1 MFMLPTL
8 KLNIERWKYNPHF
21 ELWVSN
27 MGHIRNRDKK
37 DIAPKVMNNGYMSV
51 KVHGSLN
58 RHMLLHRVV
67 MLTWKPTPEAE
78 KLTVDHL
85 DHNKRNN
92 AVSNLEWVTEMENKS
107 RARRDFLNVSKV
119 VGVGEIILVEDK
131 KKTKQK
137 VEVATKTRRIMSG
150 IAVSNKNLKV
160 ARTVFPIDLNEFN
173 DFMKQFYGKVSDLK
187 KEDIDKIISNIIT
200 GVNSTG
206 KKKRCG
212 FTFEA
217 EYTICV
223 DEI

>member
-1 MFMLPTL
+1 MFMLPTF

-37 DIAPKVMNNGYMSV
+37 DIAPRVMNNGYMAV

-58 RHMLLHRVV
+58 RYMFLHRVV

-92 AVSNLEWVTEMENKS
+92 AVSNLEWVTEAENKS
-107 RARRDFLNVSKV
+107 RAKRDFLNVSKV
-119 VGVGEIILVEDK
+119 VGVDEIILVKDK
-131 KKTKQK
+131 KKKETTPQKTKK
-137 VEVATKTRRIMSG
+137 VMTG
-150 IAVSNKNLKV
+150 IVVSNKKLKIN
-160 ARTVFPIDLNEFN
+160 RTSFPIDLNDFN
-173 DFMKQFYGKVSDLK
+173 EFMKQFYGKVPDLK
-187 KEDIDKIISNIIT
+187 KEDVDKLISNIVT
-200 GVNSTG
+200 GINPTG

-217 EYTICV
+217 EYTIYV

>member
-1 MFMLPTL
+1 MFMLPTF

-37 DIAPKVMNNGYMSV
+37 DIAPRVMNNGYMAV

-58 RHMLLHRVV
+58 RYMFLHRVV

-92 AVSNLEWVTEMENKS
+92 AVSNLEWVTETENKS
-107 RARRDFLNVSKV
+107 RAKRDFLNVSKV
-119 VGVGEIILVEDK
+119 VGVEEIILVEDK
-131 KKTKQK
+131 KKKEAAQKTKK
-137 VEVATKTRRIMSG
+137 VMTG
-150 IAVSNKNLKV
+150 IVVSNKKLKINKES
-160 ARTVFPIDLNEFN
+160 FPIDLNDFN
-173 DFMKQFYGKVSDLK
+173 EFMKRFYGKVPDLK
-187 KEDIDKIISNIIT
+187 KEDIDKITSNIIT
-200 GVNSTG
+200 GVNPTG

-217 EYTICV
+217 EYTIYV
-223 DEI
+223 DKT

>member
-1 MFMLPTL
+1 MFMLPTF

-37 DIAPKVMNNGYMSV
+37 DIAPRVMNNGYMAV

-58 RHMLLHRVV
+58 RYMFLHRVV

-92 AVSNLEWVTEMENKS
+92 AVSNLEWVTETENKS

-119 VGVGEIILVEDK
+119 VGVEEIILVEDK
-131 KKTKQK
+131 KKKEAAQKTKK
-137 VEVATKTRRIMSG
+137 VMTG
-150 IAVSNKNLKV
+150 IVVSNKKLKINR
-160 ARTVFPIDLNEFN
+160 ANFPIDLNDFN
-173 DFMKQFYGKVSDLK
+173 EFMKQFYGKVPDLK
-187 KEDIDKIISNIIT
+187 KEDIDKIISNIVT
-200 GVNSTG
+200 GVNPTG

-217 EYTICV
+217 EYTIYV

>member
-1 MFMLPTL
+1 MFMLPTF

-37 DIAPKVMNNGYMSV
+37 DIAPRVMNNGYMAV

-58 RHMLLHRVV
+58 RYMFLHRVV

-92 AVSNLEWVTEMENKS
+92 AVSNLEWVTETENKS
-107 RARRDFLNVSKV
+107 RAKRDFLNVSKV
-119 VGVGEIILVEDK
+119 VGVEEIILVEDK
-131 KKTKQK
+131 KKKEAAQKTKK
-137 VEVATKTRRIMSG
+137 VMTG
-150 IAVSNKNLKV
+150 IIVSNKKLKINKES
-160 ARTVFPIDLNEFN
+160 FPIDLNDFN
-173 DFMKQFYGKVSDLK
+173 EFMKRFYGKVPDLK
-187 KEDIDKIISNIIT
+187 KEDIDKITSNIIT
-200 GVNSTG
+200 GVNPTG

-217 EYTICV
+217 EYTIYV

>member
-1 MFMLPTL
+1 MFMLPTF

-37 DIAPKVMNNGYMSV
+37 DIAPRIMNNGYMAV

-58 RHMLLHRVV
+58 RYMFLHRVV

-92 AVSNLEWVTEMENKS
+92 AVSNLEWVTETENKS

-119 VGVGEIILVEDK
+119 VGVEEIILVEDK
-131 KKTKQK
+131 KKKEAVQKTKK
-137 VEVATKTRRIMSG
+137 VMTG
-150 IAVSNKNLKV
+150 IIVSNKKLKIN
-160 ARTVFPIDLNEFN
+160 RTSFPIDLNDFN
-173 DFMKQFYGKVSDLK
+173 EFMKRFYGKVPDLR

-200 GVNSTG
+200 GVNPTG

-217 EYTICV
+217 EYTIYA
-223 DEI
+223 DEN